1 MPKKKLTLVKTL
13 ETTETPETPDQTSFQ
28 VIVSQAVI
36 HTYTL
41 EDCWSV
47 EDAYDRATKLAKKK
61 GGIVV

>member
-1 MPKKKLTLVKTL
+1 MPKKKLTLV
-13 ETTETPETPDQTSFQ
+13 ETTETPETSDQTSFQ
-28 VIVSQAVI
+28 VVVGHTVI

-41 EDCWSV
+41 ENCWSV